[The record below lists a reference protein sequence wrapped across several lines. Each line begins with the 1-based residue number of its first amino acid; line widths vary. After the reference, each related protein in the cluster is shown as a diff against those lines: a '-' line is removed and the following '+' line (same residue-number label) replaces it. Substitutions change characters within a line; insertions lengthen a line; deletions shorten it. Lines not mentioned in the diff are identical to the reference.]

1 MVCNI
6 TLYNFSVCKN
16 ISIVCKMKYFMGNS
30 CVVEYAKNS
39 VIPIFSQ
46 LELIEEFNFDKISQ
60 KIYMLEDN
68 GTPVGRETLD
78 TGGDVLQHIEEHIT
92 IYEEIGGIILGV
104 VTFYINNDTL
114 CIDTLCTPFIPQAK
128 GVSTSLLALIKEI
141 VVKLNLKKIYLA
153 SLKTSEPFYK
163 KNGFILDPHGIKHKE
178 YRFIDMIYENPC
190 YKRKNKIKIK

>member
-1 MVCNI
+1 MVCDI
-6 TLYNFSVCKN
+6 TLYTFYVCKKFLLY
-16 ISIVCKMKYFMGNS
+16 CRMKYYMGNS
-30 CVVEYAKNS
+30 CVVEYSKNS
-39 VIPIFSQ
+39 VIPVFSQ
-46 LELIEEFNFDKISQ
+46 LELSEEIDFDKISQ
-60 KIYMLEDN
+60 KIYTLDLN

-78 TGGDVLQHIEEHIT
+78 TQRDVLQHIEEHIT

-128 GVSTSLLALIKEI
+128 GMSYTLLNVVKTI

-153 SLKTSEPFYK
+153 SLKTSEMFYK
-163 KNGFILDPHGIKHKE
+163 KNGFVLDPHGIKHKE
-178 YRFIDMIYENPC
+178 YCYIDMIYENPC